1 MASEEENEETFQGK
15 YTKNIVKKT
24 SQSFD
29 AWKKKKK
36 NIKKH
41 VGVGSYHEEMTFNLS
56 SIKKHSKS
64 KQTNGFKINYNYY

>member
-29 AWKKKKK
+29 ASKKKKRK

-41 VGVGSYHEEMTFNLS
+41 VDVGSSHEEMTFSRSL
-56 SIKKHSKS
+56 IKKTLQIK
-64 KQTNGFKINYNYY
+64 TNKRLQNKL